1 MFDDCINRQKFENSI
16 LIMADKRITYRGTL
30 ELHDDEKKIIMLNE
44 KVVFAYAGVK
54 NIIDVGLA
62 KLKEF
67 SLATNSLKEIISE
80 SQKLFSAALDQFI
93 IPNRI
98 MQRFIFCQGL
108 KITVQ
113 HLFITFLLMIFSKK
127 GSS

>member
-1 MFDDCINRQKFENSI
+1 
-16 LIMADKRITYRGTL
+16 MADKRITYRGTL